1 MTIRRDTE
9 LPVGMLIGDT
19 WRGTGSSGTL
29 PHVDPATGQVHG
41 EVALA
46 GTSEVD
52 EAVTAARAAFVEWRR
67 WHPAERRRLLQRLMD
82 LMDRSRDELVAV
94 SALESGIPV
103 QVGGAIVQM
112 GLDWGESAATWADK
126 ITGEVVPTPSNVF
139 DYAAAEPYGVVAVI
153 LTWNGPAAS
162 LGISVMPAL
171 AAGCCVVVKPSELA
185 PFSSLVFARLCQEA
199 GLPPGV
205 VNVVTGDGSAGAA
218 LVAHPGVDKVSF
230 TGGIA
235 TARAISQACSQ
246 RLTPL
251 LLELG
256 GKSANIVFDDADL
269 NKALQSA
276 LSITAL
282 SGQACIVP
290 SRLLIQ
296 DSIYDRFVETVT
308 GTLSQIPVGDP
319 FDDQTLMGPVINETA
334 CERILGFVE
343 RARDAGS
350 GKLLIGGERLGG
362 SLANGYYVP
371 PTVFGDVD
379 NASEIAQREV
389 FGPVLS
395 VLRFNDEDEAIVL
408 ANDTEYGLAAYV
420 HTRDLSRAIRVAG
433 ALDAG
438 NVGVNGGGA
447 MGGPE
452 APFGGVKQS
461 GYGREGGKAGVLE
474 FIRLKNVMVDLD

>member
-1 MTIRRDTE
+1 MTAGRETE
-9 LPVGMLIGDT
+9 LPVGMLIGENWRDT
-19 WRGTGSSGTL
+19 ASAGTL
-29 PHVDPATGQVHG
+29 PHVDPATGKTQRDIPAG
-41 EVALA
+41 

-52 EAVTAARAAFVEWRR
+52 DAVGAARSAFGEWRR
-67 WHPAERRRLLQRLMD
+67 WHPAERRRVLQRLMH
-82 LMDRSRDELVAV
+82 LMGEAREEFVAI

-103 QVGGAIVQM
+103 QVGAAIVQM
-112 GLDWGESAATWADK
+112 GIDWGESAATWADK

-350 GKLLIGGERLGG
+350 GKLLMGGERLGG